1 MERTSNSDTR
11 KRHEA
16 MTEWTDPV
24 AVIGAGAWGTT
35 IARMIG
41 ERGIP
46 VRLWAVDDALAGEI
60 RENGENLSFLPGVR
74 LPSSIEA
81 SSDAATVLDGASA
94 VIWVVPSQWLREV
107 ARKLAPQ
114 VGPSVLQICAT
125 KGIERETGMRMSE
138 VLSEELGGGDAEGL
152 QRRFVAL
159 SGPNL
164 SREINEGSPAV
175 SSVASHSDEQAH
187 EAQRLLTSPTFRVYR
202 NPDIIGVELCGALKN
217 VIAIA
222 AGMSDGLELG
232 ANARAALITRGL
244 AEMRRLGVEMG
255 AHPQTFAGIAGMGD
269 LVTTCT
275 STLSRNY
282 TTGHRLARGETR
294 EEIQASMRAVAEGI
308 WTTTAE
314 VEIAARLGVEV
325 PIAEAVHR
333 VLFEGLAPVDAAGM
347 LMTREQ
353 RAEF

>member
-1 MERTSNSDTR
+1 
-11 KRHEA
+11 

-46 VRLWAVDDALAGEI
+46 VRLWTVDETLAEEI
-60 RENGENLSFLPGVR
+60 RAHRENLSFLPGVT
-74 LPSSIEA
+74 LPDTVQA
-81 SSDAATVLDGASA
+81 SPEGTTVLADAKA

-107 ARKLAPQ
+107 AGKLAAD
-114 VGPSVLQICAT
+114 VDTSVLQICAT
-125 KGIERETGMRMSE
+125 KGIERETGLRMSE
-138 VLSEELGGGDAEGL
+138 VICEQIGGTEAEAL

-164 SREINEGSPAV
+164 SKEINDGKPAL
-175 SSVASHSDEQAH
+175 SSAASHSEEHAH
-187 EAQRLLTSPTFRVYR
+187 QAQRLLTSPVFRVYR

-222 AGMSDGLELG
+222 AGMSDGLGLG
-232 ANARAALITRGL
+232 ANTRAALITRGL
-244 AEMRRLGVEMG
+244 AEMRRFGEAMG
-255 AHPQTFAGIAGMGD
+255 AHAQTFAGIAGMGD

-275 STLSRNY
+275 SRLSRNY
-282 TTGHRLARGETR
+282 STGHRLAQGESR
-294 EEIQASMRAVAEGI
+294 EEIQASMRAVSEGI
-308 WTTTAE
+308 WTTRAE
-314 VEIAARLGVEV
+314 IEIASKLGVEV
-325 PIAEAVHR
+325 PIAAAVNA
-333 VLFEGLAPVDAAGM
+333 VLFEGLAPTAAVEM